1 MGEED
6 LRVEWGRMEERIG
19 EALKEIDK
27 ELGNKKKE
35 RKGW

>member
-1 MGEED
+1 M
-6 LRVEWGRMEERIG
+6 EWGRMEGRID